1 MDIEEHLLVTLAE
14 ECSEI
19 QKSVSK
25 ALRFGLDDPWRDG
38 EFSCSPREMIQ
49 KELSDLIGVAEML
62 AQTGTLSW
70 PIADGDLVEAKKL
83 KVRKFF
89 GYARKQGRLQD

>member
-1 MDIEEHLLVTLAE
+1 MNVEEHLLVTLAE

-19 QKSVSK
+19 QKAVSK
-25 ALRFGLDDPWRDG
+25 ALRFGLDDPWRDS

-62 AQTGTLSW
+62 AQTGTLQW

-89 GYARKQGRLQD
+89 GYAREQGRLQD